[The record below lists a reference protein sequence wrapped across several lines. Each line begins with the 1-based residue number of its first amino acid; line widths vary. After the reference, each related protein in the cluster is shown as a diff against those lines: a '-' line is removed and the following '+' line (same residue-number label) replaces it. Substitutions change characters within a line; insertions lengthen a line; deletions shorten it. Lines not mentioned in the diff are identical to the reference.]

1 MHDVS
6 AATDVLTPLW
16 LSLKVAFWATLASS
30 IAGVALGLYLAR
42 GRQWLR
48 NVLDTLCTLPM
59 VLPPT
64 VIGYYLLVVF
74 GSQSAVGRWLQD
86 TLGINLVFSVYGAII
101 AAAVVSFP
109 LVFKPARA
117 AFESID
123 PELEQAGRVLGVG
136 EAGIFVRITLPL
148 AARGIMAGVMLGFVR
163 ALGEFGATLMIAGSI
178 PGKTQTLS
186 IAIYEA
192 VQAGRDDVANVLALV
207 ISTVCVA
214 LLLLATWL
222 TPKRRNAHGA

>member
-123 PELEQAGRVLGVG
+123 LELEQAGRVLGVG

-222 TPKRRNAHGA
+222 TPKRRNDHGA